1 MARTRRWPAG
11 HELIHTPTIPDHGR
25 RSTDREDQ
33 AAPLRDLIDRMRRA
47 RDQHEA
53 VRQSVSDTPPDR
65 SAPVGDGEAA
75 LAASQP
81 MTRVAP
87 IVAIASGKGGVGK
100 SNIAVNLAI
109 ALSMRGLRVTLLDA
123 DLGVANADVL
133 CGLSPRARVDGS
145 ALQRTPD
152 LSHLAVAAP
161 GGFTLVPGAVGLAT
175 PASSSTGASACELT
189 AENRLALLRGLQAM
203 SETND
208 VLIVDT
214 GAGVGSLV
222 TGLVAAADI
231 GIIVTTPEPT
241 AIADAYALIKCVSRQ
256 TAVGGV
262 QGARAARV
270 ENSNAER
277 LFLVVNQTADEA
289 EGRSVRARIDH
300 VSRTFLGRGVGLL
313 GCVPSDAAVGR
324 SVRARVPVLLAE
336 PRSAVAS
343 AMLGL
348 GAQVAER
355 LSLGISSEEI
365 RTLTESGLAFPPK
378 RPSVL
383 SRLIAATFGRS
394 RAEKS

>member
-1 MARTRRWPAG
+1 
-11 HELIHTPTIPDHGR
+11 
-25 RSTDREDQ
+25 
-33 AAPLRDLIDRMRRA
+33 RDLIDRMRRA

-53 VRQSVSDTPPDR
+53 VRQTVADTLLAR
-65 SAPVGDGEAA
+65 TA
-75 LAASQP
+75 LASDDDSAVGASHP
-81 MTRVAP
+81 IPRAAP

-133 CGLSPRARVDGS
+133 CGLSPRARVDGLS
-145 ALQRTPD
+145 LHHTPD
-152 LSHLAVAAP
+152 LSDLAVAAP

-175 PASSSTGASACELT
+175 SGGSGSGASACELT
-189 AENRLALLRGLQAM
+189 PDNRLALLRGLLAM
-203 SETND
+203 GETND

-241 AIADAYALIKCVSRQ
+241 AIADAYALIKCVSRVP
-256 TAVGGV
+256 AV
-262 QGARAARV
+262 QRARLESAD
-270 ENSNAER
+270 AER
-277 LFLVVNQTADEA
+277 LFLVVNQTADDA
-289 EGRSVRARIDH
+289 EGRSVCTRIDH

-313 GCVPSDAAVGR
+313 ACVPSDAAVGR
-324 SVRARVPVLLAE
+324 AVRARVPVLLAE
-336 PRSAVAS
+336 PRSAVAG

-355 LSLGISSEEI
+355 LSLGISSDEV

-383 SRLIAATFGRS
+383 ARLIAATFGRS
-394 RAEKS
+394 RAGKS